1 MMMIAATS
9 RNRWLMCSTCVAHPS
24 IRWCAA
30 ALLGDESVETWDDA
44 DNGDDGSDV
53 QKPLVD
59 VQYIQASGSALA
71 ALLGD
76 ESLKPGAMLTMAMM
90 ASTSSNPR

>member
-1 MMMIAATS
+1 MLTMAMMAATS
-9 RNRWLMCSTCVAHPS
+9 RNRWLMFS
-24 IRWCAA
+24 I
-30 ALLGDESVETWDDA
+30 
-44 DNGDDGSDV
+44 
-53 QKPLVD
+53 
-59 VQYIQASGSALA
+59 YIQASGSALA